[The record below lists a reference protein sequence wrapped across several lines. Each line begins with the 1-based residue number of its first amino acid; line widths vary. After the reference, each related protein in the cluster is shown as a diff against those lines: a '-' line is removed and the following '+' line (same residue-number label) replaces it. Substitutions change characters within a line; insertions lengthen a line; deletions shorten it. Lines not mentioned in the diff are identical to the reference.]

1 MPNPRSLHAY
11 ADIRAVLDSVLER
24 GEPLA
29 YELPTPAA
37 AIRWRSRAN
46 SFRALSTVPTYK
58 ALVLSITKA
67 APSVVVITWQETGVL
82 RTLDGEPVA
91 VPEPA
96 PEPTLEELDAQALA
110 KELGVIL

>member
-1 MPNPRSLHAY
+1 MPNPRSLSAY
-11 ADIRAVLDSVLER
+11 ADVRAVLDSVLEH

-29 YELPTPAA
+29 YELPTANA

-58 ALVLSITKA
+58 QLVLSITKA
-67 APSVVVITWQETGVL
+67 QPNVVVITWQAMGVL

-96 PEPTLEELDAQALA
+96 PEPTLEELDAAQLA
-110 KELGVIL
+110 RELGVIP